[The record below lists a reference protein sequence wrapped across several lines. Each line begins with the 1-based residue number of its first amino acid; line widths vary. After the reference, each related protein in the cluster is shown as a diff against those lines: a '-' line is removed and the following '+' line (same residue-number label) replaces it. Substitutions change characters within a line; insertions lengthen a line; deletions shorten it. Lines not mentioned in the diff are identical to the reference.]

1 MNNTILEVNINKF
14 LNNIEKIKN
23 YCPNKEI
30 MPVIKANAYGTY
42 LNKRL
47 DILNHFN
54 IVAVA
59 KVKEAIEIRKT
70 GYEKE
75 IFVLNQPLIEEL
87 DEIANQNITI
97 GLSEIEFLKKVNK
110 PIKVHLEI
118 ETGMN
123 RTGIQLEYLNSFI
136 EEIKKNKNII
146 VEGIYTHFSSADND
160 FEYTNKQFK
169 LFQKAKEE
177 VEKNFSLKYIHCSAS
192 NGILNVKEDVTNMIR
207 PGLLIYG
214 YEPFPKAKDK
224 IPVEEI
230 TELKT
235 KMTYIKELD
244 ENESISYNRKYQTE
258 KKMKVATIPIG
269 YADGLRRELTNIGEV
284 FVKGEKRKILGSI
297 CMDSCVIDV
306 TDLDV
311 KVGDTVII
319 WDNKNITVEE
329 IAQKCN
335 TISYEILSTIS
346 ERVERYFKEDKKIS

>member
-1 MNNTILEVNINKF
+1 MNNTILEVDIKKF
-14 LNNIEKIKN
+14 LNNIEKIKKV
-23 YCPNKEI
+23 CPNKKI

-42 LNKRL
+42 LNKRE

-59 KVKEAIEIRKT
+59 KVKEAIELRNI
-70 GYEKE
+70 GYNKE

-87 DEIANQNITI
+87 DEIVNQNITI
-97 GLSEIEFLKKVNK
+97 GLSEIEFLKRVNK
-110 PIKVHLEI
+110 QIKVHLEI

-123 RTGIQLEYLNSFI
+123 RTGIQLEHLNDFI
-136 EEIKKNKNII
+136 EEIKKNKNVI

-160 FEYTNKQFK
+160 LEYTKKQFQ

-207 PGLLIYG
+207 PGLLLYG
-214 YEPFPKAKDK
+214 YEPYPKAKEK
-224 IPVEEI
+224 ISVEEI

-235 KMTYIKELD
+235 KITYIKELD
-244 ENESISYNRKYQTE
+244 KNESISYNRKYQTK

-269 YADGLRRELTNIGEV
+269 YADGLRRELTNKAEV
-284 FVKGEKRKILGSI
+284 FVKDEKRKILGSI

-311 KVGDTVII
+311 KVGDTVTI

-346 ERVERYFKEDKKIS
+346 DRVERCFKNKI